1 MRWAGCFFTCTV
13 SLQKEGS
20 TAGFNFQ
27 LKAQLENQ
35 IASNL
40 LPSVDEELY
49 SWKMKQRN
57 KF

>member
-1 MRWAGCFFTCTV
+1 MRWAGCFFTCNV
-13 SLQKEGS
+13 SLQKKGS

-49 SWKMKQRN
+49 SWKMKQ
-57 KF
+57 